1 MLEGVRRTWPKGWKG
16 MAGGRETSVAGWG
29 ETDVARGGED
39 VSGEGGT
46 DLSRG
51 YMVGVSA
58 SKLVTQQH

>member
-1 MLEGVRRTWPKGWKG
+1 
-16 MAGGRETSVAGWG
+16 MAGGRETSVA
-29 ETDVARGGED
+29 RGGEN

-46 DLSRG
+46 DLSTG

>member
-1 MLEGVRRTWPKGWKG
+1 